1 MIGIYKITNPKGK
14 IYIGQSMHIEK
25 RWERYKY
32 NNSNKQTKLFN
43 SFKKY
48 GYENHTF
55 EILEECNLEQLNEKE
70 TYWKQFYLNIL
81 NNVWD
86 EVLFHDLY
94 DLGGGPKSKE
104 TISKMKYFQSN
115 RTIEHN
121 DKISKSKQK
130 PILQYDLEGKFI
142 KEWSSSKQYALEN
155 NLTNSSLI
163 TFCLKNKTPSAYNSL
178 WMYKLENIIPLNIN
192 PILKKYIMKPILQ
205 YDLKGNFIKEW
216 NSIEEAAS
224 FLNIKKQ
231 GICNVL
237 KNRSKTSGTYIWKYK
252 K

>member
-14 IYIGQSMHIEK
+14 IYIGQSIQIEK

-32 NNSNKQTKLFN
+32 NNSNKQTKLYN

-55 EILEECNLEQLNEKE
+55 EVLEKCNLEQLNEKE

-86 EVLFHDLY
+86 KVLFHELY
-94 DLGGGPKSKE
+94 DLGGGPKSKK
-104 TISKMKYFQSN
+104 TIIKMKYYQSN
-115 RTIEHN
+115 RTIKHN
-121 DKISKSKQK
+121 KKISEARKK
-130 PILQYDLEGKFI
+130 PILQYDLEGNFI
-142 KEWSSSKQYALEN
+142 KEWDSTKQYADIN
-155 NLTNSSLI
+155 NLKNGSAI
-163 TFCLKNKTPSAYNSL
+163 TACLKKRSVSAYGSL
-178 WMYKLENIIPLNIN
+178 WAYKLKNNIPLHIVPVNYN
-192 PILKKYIMKPILQ
+192 YITKSILQ

-216 NSIEEAAS
+216 DSIDKAS
-224 FLNIKKQ
+224 NFLNIKKQ

-237 KNRSKTSGTYIWKYK
+237 KNRAKSSGNYIWKYK
-252 K
+252 